1 MSVTATTEGFVS
13 NATLRQAFLESGIT
27 GNELAVRAGLM
38 RTYSAP
44 RKGGTGRSYWR
55 GGDAT
60 AALRDLG
67 LKPDVGKGVP
77 RGRMRQVIT
86 EEKAL
91 RYAKALHLDPM
102 DIGL

>member
-1 MSVTATTEGFVS
+1 VSTTATTEGFVS
-13 NATLRQAFLESGIT
+13 NEALRHAFLASGIT

-44 RKGGTGRSYWR
+44 RRGGTGRSFWR

-67 LKPDVGKGVP
+67 LKPEAGKGIP
-77 RGRMRQVIT
+77 RGRMRAMIS

>member
-1 MSVTATTEGFVS
+1 MPVATETEGLVS
-13 NATLRQAFLESGIT
+13 NAPLRQAFLESGIT
-27 GNELAVRAGLM
+27 ANELAVRAGLM
-38 RTYSAP
+38 RRYSAP
-44 RKGGTGRSYWR
+44 RKSGIGRSTWK

-67 LKPDVGKGVP
+67 LKPDIGKGIP
-77 RGRMRQVIT
+77 RGRMRERIS